1 MRSWRGSRSHA
12 PEGLVPTSE
21 QLEAC
26 LEERSALLARPAG
39 CRHLSAGRPSQL
51 PIGLVSRALDSATSG
66 IVIADARP
74 GTGWPQEAARRQRA
88 LQFLGHGASLQV
100 GCPRP
105 RHEPPECPGRFP
117 SACL

>member
-1 MRSWRGSRSHA
+1 M
-12 PEGLVPTSE
+12 PTSE

-74 GTGWPQEAARRQRA
+74 ELVGHKRQRGASELSSSSGTEPHCKSAARDPVMNRLDAQGGFRQPA
-88 LQFLGHGASLQV
+88 
-100 GCPRP
+100 
-105 RHEPPECPGRFP
+105 
-117 SACL
+117 